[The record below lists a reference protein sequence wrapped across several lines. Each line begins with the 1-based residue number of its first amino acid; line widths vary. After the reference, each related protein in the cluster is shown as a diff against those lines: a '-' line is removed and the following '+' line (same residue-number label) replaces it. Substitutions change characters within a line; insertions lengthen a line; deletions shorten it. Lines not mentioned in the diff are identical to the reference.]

1 MKKIFV
7 LFVVFF
13 LFLAPV
19 TNAALVDAGDI
30 NFDGE
35 VNILDAVLLQKYIL
49 GLIELSEDELGRAD
63 MNLDGKIDVLDL
75 VYIIKIRILEIPDP
89 EF

>member
-1 MKKIFV
+1 MIFV

-13 LFLAPV
+13 LFFAPV
-19 TNAALVDAGDI
+19 VANAALVDSGDV

-35 VNILDAVLLQKYIL
+35 VNILDAVLLKQYLL
-49 GLIELSEDELGRAD
+49 GIIELNEEQLSRAD
-63 MNLDGKIDVLDL
+63 MNIDNEVNILDL
-75 VYIIKIRILEIPDP
+75 VYIIKVRILEIPDP